1 MIGTIVRKE
10 LTELKRDGRAVG
22 LLAIVALLLLMG
34 LATGIST
41 ENAREQSVLQAT
53 ADDAAVFLAQG
64 EKNPHSAAHFS
75 RMAYKPVAPLAAFDP
90 GVSDYMGQI
99 IWLEGHYQNPAMFR
113 AAEDAPELSRLENFS
128 IAGVLTLILPLLIV
142 LMGYGSIASERERG
156 ILRQL
161 IGAGASLPH
170 LLLGKF
176 LVIASVAFSVL
187 VLAVVM
193 STILSFLLLSDSGYT
208 IGDVLMR
215 GMSLLFVYGLYI
227 VCLAALTL
235 LVSMLVAEA
244 KTALLLMLGIWVVAV
259 AGLPRLSA
267 SIAEQVY
274 PSPPAVTFWEETYAA
289 LAANRPERESAEYV
303 AIEQQVIERA
313 LGRELRDGELENLD
327 INQDALRLEVSE
339 VIDGVAFDEAF
350 GELFENYDK
359 QRSLRRI
366 LSLASPTI
374 ALQHLSRA
382 YSGTD
387 VGAHEHFSI
396 EAERQRNDIVRILNE
411 EMMLKAGDRSFDYLA
426 PADFWAQVPE
436 FEYEHPAVSLAWSDA
451 ALDLLILLAWGLMA
465 FVAMLWYGS
474 NRMRV

>member
-1 MIGTIVRKE
+1 MIGTIIRKE

-22 LLAIVALLLLMG
+22 LLAIVGLLLVLG
-34 LATGIST
+34 LTTGITT
-41 ENAREQSVLQAT
+41 ENAREQAVLQAA

-75 RMAYKPVAPLAAFDP
+75 RMAYKPVAPLAFFDP

-156 ILRQL
+156 TLRQL
-161 IGAGASLPH
+161 IGSGISLPD

-176 LVIASVAFSVL
+176 IVIAVVAFAVL
-187 VLAVVM
+187 ILAVGL
-193 STILSFLLLSDSGYT
+193 STVLSLLSLADSGYA
-208 IGDVLMR
+208 IGDVLLR
-215 GMSLLFVYGLYI
+215 GLSLLFVYGLYI

-235 LVSMLVAEA
+235 LISMLVAEA
-244 KTALLLMLGIWVVAV
+244 KTALLLMLGIWVVV
-259 AGLPRLSA
+259 VVGLPRLSA

-289 LAANRPERESAEYV
+289 LTANRPETDRAEYV

-313 LGRELRDGELENLD
+313 LGRELRVGEMENLD

-339 VIDGVAFDEAF
+339 VIDGVAFDEVF
-350 GELFENYDK
+350 GELFANYDK
-359 QRSLRRI
+359 QRNLRRL
-366 LSLASPTI
+366 LSIFSPTI
-374 ALQHLSRA
+374 ALQHLSHT

-387 VGAHEHFSI
+387 VSAHEHFSI
-396 EAERQRNDIVRILNE
+396 EAERQRNEIVRILNE
-411 EMMLKAGDRSFDYLA
+411 DMMLNAGDRSFDYLA
-426 PADFWAQVPE
+426 SADFWAEVPE
-436 FEYEHPAVSLAWSDA
+436 FDYVHPSVTLAWSEGVW
-451 ALDLLILLAWGLMA
+451 DLLILLSWGLMA
-465 FVAMLWYGS
+465 FAAMFWYGS